1 MNTEKVL
8 LSQVKVNSANPRTI
22 TDRKLELLIE
32 RLLAFPKMVEL
43 RPVVVDNK
51 MTALGGNMRVK
62 AYQKIKTMT
71 IDEIKKILE
80 GTKNYKRLTVAEKKN
95 LLAQWEA
102 WLEKPTVEIAKAS
115 TLSESEKKEFVIAD
129 NASFGEWDTGA
140 LSKWDPDDL
149 ASWGVD
155 KWEPEKPWDGS
166 AQPAAQQ
173 PQEPEPQPQQT
184 FDGTNLPEEL
194 QGVDINPDDLPKIEG
209 DNQVAMERIIIV
221 YPKDRAEELAS
232 IIGIER
238 IEKVVYNINEI
249 NAVK

>member
-22 TDRKLELLIE
+22 TERKLELLVE
-32 RLLAFPKMVEL
+32 RLLAFPKMIEL

-62 AYQKIKTMT
+62 AYQKISGMS
-71 IDEIKKILE
+71 IEEIKKILD
-80 GTKNYKRLTVAEKKN
+80 GTKNYKRITAAEKKN

-115 TLSESEKKEFVIAD
+115 TLSESEKKEFIIAD
-129 NASFGEWDTGA
+129 NASFGEWDTDA
-140 LSKWDPDDL
+140 LAKWDADDL

-155 KWEPEKPWDGS
+155 KWGPEKPWEGGE
-166 AQPAAQQ
+166 QPAAQQ
-173 PQEPEPQPQQT
+173 PQEPEPQQP
-184 FDGTNLPEEL
+184 FDGSNLPKEL

-232 IIGIER
+232 IIGLEK
-238 IEKVVYNINEI
+238 IEKVVYNIDEI